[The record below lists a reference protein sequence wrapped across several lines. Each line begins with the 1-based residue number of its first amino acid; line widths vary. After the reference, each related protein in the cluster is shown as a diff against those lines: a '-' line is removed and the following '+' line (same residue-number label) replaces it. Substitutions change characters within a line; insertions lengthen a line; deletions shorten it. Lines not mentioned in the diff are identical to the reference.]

1 MNATFHS
8 SRERVRGRSMLTTCA
23 EPGCE
28 TFVLGG
34 FCLVHEAP
42 QKRVFVRGRPFVPR
56 VTAISP
62 NVLRVRAP
70 VDARRALARA
80 TGTVLGGA
88 APVSI
93 PH

>member
-1 MNATFHS
+1 MAAMFHS
-8 SRERVRGRSMLTTCA
+8 SRERVPPRSMLRTCA
-23 EPGCE
+23 EPGCD

-42 QKRVFVRGRPFVPR
+42 QTRVFVRGRPFVPT

-62 NVLRVRAP
+62 NVFRGRAP
-70 VDARRALARA
+70 VEARRALARA
-80 TGTVLGGA
+80 TGTVLVGA
-88 APVSI
+88 APVSV